1 MKTIP
6 VDKVCKLCK
15 QKKLLVHF
23 GVDDK
28 ARDKRDRI
36 CKECRTSISSSDLCQ
51 GCVNERIIESSIPVS
66 ELLLDLAKGGI
77 GLPRELLNNLA
88 YILHLSGFKYLCD
101 SCGKKEKREKRVRSS
116 LIAKASLNVLTNG
129 IVGGFQMTL
138 NDGKVS
144 FP

>member
-15 QKKLLVHF
+15 EKKLLVHF
-23 GVDDK
+23 RVNER

-36 CKECRTSISSSDLCQ
+36 CKECRTSTSSSELCQ

-66 ELLLDLAKGGI
+66 DLLLDLAKCGI
-77 GLPRELLNNLA
+77 ELPRELLNNLA

-101 SCGKKEKREKRVRSS
+101 SCGKKEKREK
-116 LIAKASLNVLTNG
+116 KG
-129 IVGGFQMTL
+129 
-138 NDGKVS
+138 
-144 FP
+144 

>member
-23 GVDDK
+23 GVNDT

-36 CKECRTSISSSDLCQ
+36 CKECRTLTSSSEVCQ

-66 ELLLDLAKGGI
+66 ELLLDLTKGGI

-101 SCGKKEKREKRVRSS
+101 SCGKKEKRDK
-116 LIAKASLNVLTNG
+116 KG
-129 IVGGFQMTL
+129 
-138 NDGKVS
+138 
-144 FP
+144 